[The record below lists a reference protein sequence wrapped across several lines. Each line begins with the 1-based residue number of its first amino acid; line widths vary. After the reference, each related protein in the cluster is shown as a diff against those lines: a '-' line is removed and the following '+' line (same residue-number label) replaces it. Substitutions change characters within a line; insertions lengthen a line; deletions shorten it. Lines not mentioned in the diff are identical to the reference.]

1 MSRSYKI
8 LTLGHSPDPDD
19 VALTYPILSGII
31 SESSVRFQEVCLD
44 IELLNRLVLLERLD
58 ISAVSVPAFLEVS
71 HRYYLIRYGASIG
84 YRYGPKLILRK
95 RGNSKITVAVPGLH
109 TTARVLTEL
118 FLKRSSYSNYVI
130 VEIPHDKITYLLKL
144 GVIDCGTVI
153 HEEQLLVEEFRNIG
167 FEVQDLGEWW
177 YSETKLPLPLG
188 LNVVNREVGLDLAQK
203 ISELYL
209 RSIEYSL
216 KNIDK
221 IINIAVKYSRVDNIG
236 LIKRFIQ
243 MYVRPNPISQ
253 DEIKAITTLYE
264 LASSEKIV
272 HYSTEPEIIPV

>member
-1 MSRSYKI
+1 
-8 LTLGHSPDPDD
+8 
-19 VALTYPILSGII
+19 
-31 SESSVRFQEVCLD
+31 
-44 IELLNRLVLLERLD
+44 
-58 ISAVSVPAFLEVS
+58 
-71 HRYYLIRYGASIG
+71 
-84 YRYGPKLILRK
+84 
-95 RGNSKITVAVPGLH
+95 
-109 TTARVLTEL
+109 
-118 FLKRSSYSNYVI
+118 